1 MVRLYGFKGCPYC
14 DELKD
19 MYDKNNIDYT
29 FVDVTLKENDAETEK
44 VFKIANEDSV
54 PIILVKKTIL
64 APEKSFKSI
73 EEAYD
78 LTLKFLNE

>member
-29 FVDVTLKENDAETEK
+29 FVDVTLKENDTETEK
-44 VFKIANEDSV
+44 VFKIANEESV